1 MGKIYDLDKMTDA
14 EIEASFAEAIGPA
27 VKGAI
32 ALKADEDQT
41 RYVKRST
48 RTWREPS
55 AAERLQIIQ
64 EQIRIN
70 DQSQTDFMY
79 LERDMILRRRECVI
93 LAEIALEKA

>member
-1 MGKIYDLDKMTDA
+1 MT
-14 EIEASFAEAIGPA
+14 
-27 VKGAI
+27 
-32 ALKADEDQT
+32 EDQQ

-55 AAERLQIIQ
+55 ATERLQIIQ

-70 DQSQTDFMY
+70 DLKPTDLLY
-79 LERDMILRRRECVI
+79 LERDLILRKRECVI

>member
-1 MGKIYDLDKMTDA
+1 M
-14 EIEASFAEAIGPA
+14 
-27 VKGAI
+27 
-32 ALKADEDQT
+32 DEEVRKVRRPT
-41 RYVKRST
+41 K
-48 RTWREPS
+48 TWRQPS

>member
-1 MGKIYDLDKMTDA
+1 MSDA
-14 EIEASFAEAIGPA
+14 QIEASFAEAIGPA
-27 VKGAI
+27 IKGAV

-55 AAERLQIIQ
+55 ATERLQIIQ

-70 DQSQTDFMY
+70 DLKPTDLMWE
-79 LERDMILRRRECVI
+79 ERDTILRKREVAI